1 MNISTTPYFPMRR
14 KKNKPYNVTVFAGAV
29 RIDPEEEMTLE
40 EALAKADQKLYI
52 EKQHRKK
59 EVAK

>member
-1 MNISTTPYFPMRR
+1 M
-14 KKNKPYNVTVFAGAV
+14 TVSAGAV
-29 RIDPEEEMTLE
+29 RIDPEEEKTLE

>member
-1 MNISTTPYFPMRR
+1 MRR

-40 EALAKADQKLYI
+40 EALVKADQKLYI
-52 EKQHRKK
+52 AKQHRKK